1 MSAAPTRKSV
11 RLVEPTPETDEWD
24 VQPVIDWL
32 AQEGRL
38 VADPGG
44 LIEQMGERLV
54 DAGAPI
60 SRFTLGLQTIHPQ
73 WRTMGVSWRRGEKAV
88 QQVRPH
94 GIEQSPAYIGSPIQ
108 ELAEGRKPVRYRLDQ
123 LKPDNHEIL
132 HELASAGGTDY
143 YATPMRVATGRPPA
157 LTFMTDRPRGFTD
170 SDIRKFHRL
179 MDHLAPIVESRINH
193 RVSTTLLDTYLGRI
207 VGEQILSGHIRRGD
221 GQEINAV
228 LWFSD
233 LRDFTGLNERLQP
246 NELLELLNNY
256 LQLVGDAL
264 AAQGG
269 EILKFIGDGVMAYFP
284 AEDALFLPEVTAK
297 ALAAARRLIDDI
309 DAANEAR
316 ATGGLEPVRFGIG
329 LHIGPVMFG
338 NVGTEDRLDF
348 TVIGPA
354 VNRAARLEGLTK
366 ELKVPVL
373 ASAEFRQ
380 ATTQPMVSL
389 GKHPLR
395 GVPEPVEVFTLP

>member
-1 MSAAPTRKSV
+1 M
-11 RLVEPTPETDEWD
+11 
-24 VQPVIDWL
+24 
-32 AQEGRL
+32 
-38 VADPGG
+38 
-44 LIEQMGERLV
+44 
-54 DAGAPI
+54 
-60 SRFTLGLQTIHPQ
+60 
-73 WRTMGVSWRRGEKAV
+73 
-88 QQVRPH
+88 
-94 GIEQSPAYIGSPIQ
+94 
-108 ELAEGRKPVRYRLDQ
+108 
-123 LKPDNHEIL
+123 
-132 HELASAGGTDY
+132 
-143 YATPMRVATGRPPA
+143 
-157 LTFMTDRPRGFTD
+157 
-170 SDIRKFHRL
+170 
-179 MDHLAPIVESRINH
+179 
-193 RVSTTLLDTYLGRI
+193 
-207 VGEQILSGHIRRGD
+207 
-221 GQEINAV
+221 
-228 LWFSD
+228 
-233 LRDFTGLNERLQP
+233 
-246 NELLELLNNY
+246 
-256 LQLVGDAL
+256 
-264 AAQGG
+264 
-269 EILKFIGDGVMAYFP
+269 
-284 AEDALFLPEVTAK
+284 TAK